1 MTISPHSNPRLNSRV
16 KSTLM
21 IWALFAAVSDNLQAG
36 KAFEILETLQQELV
50 IQMEGQAVGKYM
62 FKHDASS
69 KKTYH
74 DTYKPFLHVIDP
86 ETGIT
91 LTKGPGGQF
100 LSLIHI

>member
-1 MTISPHSNPRLNSRV
+1 
-16 KSTLM
+16 M

-36 KAFEILETLQQELV
+36 KAFQLLETLQKELV
-50 IQMEGQAVGKYM
+50 IQMEGKPVGKYM

-100 LSLIHI
+100 THHRGISVSYTHLTLPTKRIV